1 MKQPLYI
8 SRDTLNV
15 RSGAGQM
22 IASQARFFS
31 RRQYAVT
38 VCCNKLSRG
47 TRSAFGDVT
56 VQHRSRLSRVLIP
69 RARRMHSF
77 AGSIRNLCAT
87 HPGILID
94 HEPFLESADISY
106 VHNFLAP
113 EYADCMEAYMPRQ
126 NDLAR
131 LWEKTRG
138 QHLIVANSKLVKQGL
153 VELFALPEARIEVI
167 YPGYD
172 PARFSLETRDESR
185 RGMRKRLGISDDV
198 KLVGL
203 ITSGNF
209 YKRGLDRFL
218 DCIEKLKQ
226 TEPTLKALVLG
237 GPRCPAILKS
247 HPLMHSGDV
256 IYQCSTFA
264 PEHYFAALDILL
276 FPARYEEFG
285 IVILESMAMGV
296 PVVTSAAVGASEILG
311 NVSPQ
316 CVIDISTE
324 DTDRLCQRAAQL
336 PQLGSAEL
344 ADLGQALS
352 QEAARYTHEAHNKQL
367 ARWVDRFA
375 RVAPLPCD

>member
-1 MKQPLYI
+1 MKLPLYI
-8 SRDTLNV
+8 GRGTLNF

-31 RRQYAVT
+31 QRQYAVT

-56 VQHRSRLSRVLIP
+56 VQHQSWLTRVLTP
-69 RARRMHSF
+69 RARRKNSF
-77 AGSIRNLCAT
+77 AGAIRDFCAT

-94 HEPFLESADISY
+94 HEPYLESADISY

-113 EYADCMEAYMPRQ
+113 EYADRMEAYMPRQ
-126 NDLAR
+126 DDLAQ
-131 LWEKTRG
+131 LWEKTPG
-138 QHLIVANSKLVKQGL
+138 QHLTVANSKLVKQGL
-153 VELFALPEARIEVI
+153 VDLFALPETRIEVI

-172 PARFSLETRDESR
+172 PTRFSQETRNEFR
-185 RGMRKRLGISDDV
+185 LGIRKRLGISDDV

-203 ITSGNF
+203 VTSGHF
-209 YKRGLDRFL
+209 HKRGLDRFL
-218 DCIEKLKQ
+218 DCIEQLKQ

-237 GPRCPAILKS
+237 GRTCPEVLKS
-247 HPLMHSGDV
+247 HPLLHAGDV
-256 IYQCSTFA
+256 IYQCSTFT

-296 PVVTSAAVGASEILG
+296 PVVTSAAVGASEILK
-311 NVSPQ
+311 NVSTQ
-316 CVIDISTE
+316 CVIDISAE
-324 DTDRLCQRAAQL
+324 ETDSLCQRVSQL
-336 PQLGSAEL
+336 LHLGGAEL

-352 QEAARYTHEAHNKQL
+352 QEATRHTHEAHNEQL

-375 RVAPLPCD
+375 RAFQA

>member
-1 MKQPLYI
+1 
-8 SRDTLNV
+8 
-15 RSGAGQM
+15 M

-31 RRQYAVT
+31 QRQYAVT

-56 VQHRSRLSRVLIP
+56 VQHRSRLTNLLTP
-69 RARRMHSF
+69 RARRKNRF
-77 AGSIRNLCAT
+77 GGSIRKLCAT

-94 HEPFLESADISY
+94 HEPFLESAEISY

-113 EYADCMEAYMPRQ
+113 EYADRMEAFMPRE

-131 LWEKTRG
+131 LWEKTSG

-153 VELFALPEARIEVI
+153 VDLFALPETRIKVI

-172 PARFSLETRDESR
+172 PTRFSLETRDEFR
-185 RGMRKRLGISDDV
+185 QGMRKRLGISDDI

-203 ITSGNF
+203 ITSGAF

-218 DCIEKLKQ
+218 DCIEQLKQ

-237 GPRCPAILKS
+237 GKKCPAVLKS
-247 HPLMHSGDV
+247 HPLLHSRDV

-324 DTDRLCQRAAQL
+324 ETDRLCRRAAQL
-336 PQLGSAEL
+336 LQLSSAEL

-352 QEAARYTHEAHNKQL
+352 QEAARYTHEAHNEQL

-375 RVAPLPCD
+375 RVAPLLCD

>member
-1 MKQPLYI
+1 MKLPLYI
-8 SRDTLNV
+8 GRDTLNV

-31 RRQYAVT
+31 RRRYAVT

-47 TRSAFGDVT
+47 THSAFADVT
-56 VQHRSRLSRVLIP
+56 VQHRSRLTRVLTS
-69 RARRMHSF
+69 RARRKNSF

-94 HEPFLESADISY
+94 HEPYLEFADISY

-113 EYADCMEAYMPRQ
+113 EYAGRMDEYMPRQ

-131 LWEKTRG
+131 LWEKTPGR
-138 QHLIVANSKLVKQGL
+138 HLIVANSKLVKQGL
-153 VELFALPEARIEVI
+153 VDLFALPETRIEVI

-172 PARFSLETRDESR
+172 PARFNLETRDEFR
-185 RGMRKRLGISDDV
+185 LGMRKRLGISDDV

-203 ITSGNF
+203 VTSGNF

-218 DCIEKLKQ
+218 DCIEQLKQ

-237 GPRCPAILKS
+237 GRRCPAVLKS
-247 HPLMHSGDV
+247 HPLLHSGDV
-256 IYQCSTFA
+256 IYQCSTFF

-311 NVSPQ
+311 NVSTQ

-324 DTDRLCQRAAQL
+324 ETDRLCRRAGQL
-336 PQLGSAEL
+336 PQPGSAEL
-344 ADLGQALS
+344 ADLSQALS
-352 QEAARYTHEAHNKQL
+352 QEAARYTHEAHNEQL

-375 RVAPLPCD
+375 PG

>member
-1 MKQPLYI
+1 MRPPLYI

-47 TRSAFGDVT
+47 TRRAFGDVT
-56 VQHRSRLSRVLIP
+56 VQHRARLSRVLIS
-69 RARRMHSF
+69 RARRINSF
-77 AGSIRNLCAT
+77 AGSIRNLCAR

-113 EYADCMEAYMPRQ
+113 EYAGRMEAYMPRQ

-131 LWEKTRG
+131 LWEKTPV
-138 QHLIVANSKLVKQGL
+138 QHLIVANSKMVKQGL
-153 VELFALPEARIEVI
+153 VDLFALPEDCIDVI
-167 YPGYD
+167 YQGYD
-172 PARFSLETRDESR
+172 PDRFSLETRDEFR
-185 RGMRKRLGISDDV
+185 GGMRKRLGISDEV

-203 ITSGNF
+203 VTSGDF
-209 YKRGLDRFL
+209 YKRGLGRFL
-218 DCIEKLKQ
+218 DCIEQLKQ

-237 GPRCPAILKS
+237 GRRCPAFLKS
-247 HPLMHSGDV
+247 HPLLHSGDV

-264 PEHYFAALDILL
+264 PEHYFAALDIFL

-316 CVIDISTE
+316 CVINISTE
-324 DTDRLCQRAAQL
+324 ETDRLCQRAAQL
-336 PQLGSAEL
+336 RQLGSTEL

-352 QEAARYTHEAHNKQL
+352 QEAAQHTHEAHNKQL

-375 RVAPLPCD
+375 RVAS